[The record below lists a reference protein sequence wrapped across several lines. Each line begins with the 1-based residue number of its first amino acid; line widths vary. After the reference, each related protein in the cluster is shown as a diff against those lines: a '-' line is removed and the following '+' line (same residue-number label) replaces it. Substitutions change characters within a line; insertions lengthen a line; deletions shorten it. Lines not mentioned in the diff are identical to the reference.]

1 MPEFKKYFNGVRC
14 ETKKQPLNQLENY
27 EKRGK
32 TGVVDA
38 YHLDHKYSIY
48 FGFKNNIPTQ
58 IIGNI
63 CNLEMIPW
71 KENVTKNL
79 QCSITLDELLKNYN
93 N

>member
-1 MPEFKKYFNGVRC
+1 MKK
-14 ETKKQPLNQLENY
+14 TA
-27 EKRGK
+27 K
-32 TGVVDA
+32 T
-38 YHLDHKYSIY
+38 I
-48 FGFKNNIPTQ
+48 KNNISPQ

-79 QCSITLDELLKNYN
+79 QCFITLDELLKNYN